1 MSSTRKRPER
11 LGSGNSLRAA
21 AGAEAAAVA
30 EAATEAADAEAAEVV
45 VAAAAAVAPAAGS
58 GVSAAS
64 VRIARPLTHLNRV
77 EIACGALSVK
87 NRRGRNNDALRHAG

>member
-1 MSSTRKRPER
+1 MRT
-11 LGSGNSLRAA
+11 A
-21 AGAEAAAVA
+21 AGAAAAAAAAVV
-30 EAATEAADAEAAEVV
+30 TVAADAEAAEVV

-64 VRIARPLTHLNRV
+64 VRIARPLTHLDRV

-87 NRRGRNNDALRHAG
+87 NRGGRNNDALWHAG